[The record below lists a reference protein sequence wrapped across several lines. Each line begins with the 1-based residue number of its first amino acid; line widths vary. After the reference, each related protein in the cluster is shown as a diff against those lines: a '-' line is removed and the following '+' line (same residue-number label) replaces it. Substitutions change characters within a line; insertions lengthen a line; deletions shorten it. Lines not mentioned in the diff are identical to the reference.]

1 MFDLVI
7 EGRVFREGSLHDA
20 AVCIEEGAIKEIR
33 NTAPSAS
40 GERHDLGRMIL
51 LPGLIDT
58 HVHFRDPGHTAKEDF
73 STGTAS
79 AAFGGVTTVLDMPNN
94 SPPTRDL
101 RSFAEK
107 ADDVRSKAHI
117 DHGLYMGLDE
127 GSSAEEL
134 IACLLGRDRGERPCA
149 FKAFLGESTGSLS
162 FGPIGGLS
170 AWAPFL
176 SGNRSVLAIHAEDG
190 SLFSKKIVSETDPDI
205 LDRHDRQR
213 PPAAEASA
221 VRQALEA
228 MGAASQSLHVL
239 HVSSGEGLDA
249 VKGSGCTLE
258 ATPHHLLLDIR
269 WGEKSLENQAMCKV
283 NPPLRRT
290 SDRAALWKALLDGTI
305 TTLGSDHAPHLP
317 SEKEKGILSP
327 SGIPGVETMGPLMLQ
342 KVKERKLPLERFMEL
357 LCEAPAKRFSMPGKG
372 ALMPGMDADLVVI
385 DPSLSRRIRSE
396 DLHSR
401 CGWTP
406 YEGFDGVFPIR
417 TYSRGELIVENDVL
431 CSKGGRGRNLFI

>member
-7 EGRVFREGSLHDA
+7 EGRVIREGSLHDA
-20 AVCIEEGAIKEIR
+20 AICIEEGVIKEIR
-33 NTAPSAS
+33 NTATSSS
-40 GERHDLGRMIL
+40 GERDDLGRLLL

-94 SPPTRDL
+94 SPPIRDI

-107 ADDVRSKAHI
+107 SVDVRSKAHI

-134 IACLLGRDRGERPCA
+134 IACLLGGDRSARPCA

-170 AWAPFL
+170 AWTSLL
-176 SGNRSVLAIHAEDG
+176 SGTGSVLAIHAEDD
-190 SLFSKKIVSETDPDI
+190 SLFSKAAAGEADPDI
-205 LDRHDRQR
+205 LDRHDRRR

-221 VRQALEA
+221 LRQALKA
-228 MGAASQSLHVL
+228 VGPASQSLHVL
-239 HVSSGEGLDA
+239 HVSSEEGLGA
-249 VKGSGCTLE
+249 VRGSGCTLE
-258 ATPHHLLLDIR
+258 ATPHHLLLDIK
-269 WGEKSLENQAMCKV
+269 WGERSLENQAMCKV

-290 SDRAALWKALLDGTI
+290 LDRAALWKALLDGTI
-305 TTLGSDHAPHLP
+305 STLGSDHAPHLP
-317 SEKEKGILSP
+317 SEKERGILSP

-357 LCEAPAKRFSMPGKG
+357 LSEAPAKRFSMPGKG
-372 ALMPGMDADLVVI
+372 ALKPGMDADIVVI
-385 DPSLSRRIRSE
+385 DPSFSKRIRSE

-406 YEGFDGVFPIR
+406 YEGFEGVFPIR